1 MNPAAEITDLVLKT
15 TTTDLDAADS
25 LQWIEVLNK
34 FRDTLEIPTKP
45 FMQLPFDKR
54 KALVDAVVNRLKNSK
69 NDEEIKVLATIVRI
83 LARESGNELASI
95 CNQNF
100 ITFCWNFAGY
110 DKEDNAEFSLS
121 ARSEVGKCLVNI
133 FFKMPESLDLALKEG
148 KHFQL
153 LEKVGNWNPL
163 TQFTPEYSFPVLR
176 LLFLFARPQDGLTI
190 YRDFALKGA
199 ITLMFSLMRA
209 WMTIENCSENQAVLL
224 ALKEALQVVF
234 SCTLDMGNLAKGEQ
248 MNYEAYI
255 PGAKDEMRTVVDLIC
270 MNSNNFKD
278 HMFELKMSTM
288 NCCVNIPMTLVSV
301 LLQVGDKDAVLKNLF
316 DLLDYEM
323 TLVEADETR
332 KSFLPLFIVLKN
344 LFALNPDIRA
354 YGMQRLFP
362 DRNLAEEKERST
374 DGKLCMDLPP
384 SVLQSTGNKF
394 VKLMTSF
401 HQAVQ
406 FTSND
411 LIFALVGEDP
421 DAFIR
426 LVGFG
431 NAAGLLAMRNL
442 FGMGAN
448 LKGPDTLSQFREAA
462 KERQGPKVEDMTE
475 EEKEA
480 FLRSIHATDEAPPT
494 ATPNNTAVPTPI
506 VRTEG
511 GGPPLANLPELI
523 PEVEGETEEDK
534 EDRMVRNFEKLV
546 DAGFIKLIKKEDGS
560 S

>member
-15 TTTDLDAADS
+15 ISDANATDP
-25 LQWIEVLNK
+25 LQWIEELKK
-34 FRDTLEIPTKP
+34 FRETLEIPTKP

-54 KALVDAVVNRLKNSK
+54 KTLVDAVVNRLKNSK
-69 NDEEIKVLATIVRI
+69 SNEEIILLATVVRI
-83 LARESGNELASI
+83 LARESGDELASI
-95 CNQNF
+95 FNQNF

-110 DKEDNAEFSLS
+110 DKDDNAEFSLT

-153 LEKVGNWNPL
+153 LEKVSKWNPL
-163 TQFTPEYSFPVLR
+163 TEFTPEYSFPVLR

-209 WMTIENCSENQAVLL
+209 WMTIENCSENQTVLL

-248 MNYEAYI
+248 MNYETYI
-255 PGAKDEMRTVVDLIC
+255 PGAKDEMRTIVDLIC
-270 MNSNNFKD
+270 INSKDFKD
-278 HMFELKMSTM
+278 QMFELKMSTM

-301 LLQVGDKDAVLKNLF
+301 LLQVGDKEAVLKNLF

-362 DRNLAEEKERST
+362 DRNLTEEKDRNT

-384 SVLQSTGNKF
+384 SAVKSTGNKI

-448 LKGPDTLSQFREAA
+448 LKGPDTLAQFREAA
-462 KERQGPKVEDMTE
+462 KEHQGPKVEDMTD

-480 FLRSIHATDEAPPT
+480 FFRSINATDPSPAPST
-494 ATPNNTAVPTPI
+494 ANPSAGPTPT
-506 VRTEG
+506 VTTER

-546 DAGFIKLIKKEDGS
+546 DAGFIKLIKKEDGTS
-560 S
+560 